1 MFSTCSLIWKQT
13 SNVEMY
19 SDQFKLKHYN
29 KQDFKCLQTA
39 KQEMFDKI
47 QTVGNSYVHIRNE
60 LARSEY
66 AQI

>member
-1 MFSTCSLIWKQT
+1 
-13 SNVEMY
+13 MY